1 MSPALL
7 LIIVTALAQD
17 ASRTGLD
24 EADERNWTPNTDA
37 AWGNPEWRRFG
48 DAKIRDDR
56 FMATDYGPVYS
67 ATIAMRADNSHELG
81 RAHKGM
87 GIRLG
92 GRDGMPKAML
102 VYDRNLLLCQGG
114 WIGGWTRHSDERFG
128 LMDIPSNEAPLLF
141 VMPSEQVWLRPD
153 EEPADRESWCFPLP
167 EEDGRFESL
176 HLRNED
182 AILEYTVHGTRILE
196 HPALEH
202 IDGEWRLVRHIEVA
216 PDDEDLVLRVA
227 DLDGGTFAAVTGDA
241 SLHLDAGRFT
251 AKIPSG
257 TTSRRFKI
265 VHAVDP
271 NNHGDLGLASNLT
284 AKLATTGKQRW
295 PETVP
300 TTVELVGTVGPYTH
314 ERIVPPFDNPWK
326 SLMFLGGLGFQPNG
340 DPIVSTLF
348 GDVWTVSNINSGTP
362 IWKRFATGLYQP
374 LGIKVINGDIFVM
387 ERGQLTQLIDHND
400 DGEADEYRN
409 INNRWHTPGDAHC
422 YDINLETDPDGN
434 WYFVKNGGWHTP
446 TGGCIL
452 KINADGSGDAE
463 VWATGFRHC
472 NSLGISPTGQ
482 LASGGQQGN
491 WQPATRLDLNR
502 EGGFY
507 GLMDA
512 AHDDDIEFY
521 DRPLLWMPL
530 ACDNSAGDPVFAPDT
545 WGPLGGQLLHLSW
558 GQCWVLH
565 ILQERVDGMLQG
577 AAVVLPLG
585 RCMAGPARGRF
596 SPVDGDLWIAGCMGW
611 QTWGPWDGSLDR
623 IRLTDRATPLPT
635 PTAISTGPET
645 IELRFDVPVDPTSAA
660 DPSNFEVRQ
669 WNYHWSEGYG
679 SAHWRTT
686 MHMEEGEDTVALV
699 ASKWNS
705 VDRTI
710 GLTLPEL
717 RPAMQTRIGYSLRA
731 IDGTPLLGVVYATT
745 HRSPQTNG
753 PIEPDQYLTT
763 TLHNMEIDLRWT
775 GDAGDAV
782 LMLRAVP
789 NDEGDMFGLE
799 IPLHTGGDGDHE
811 LHITALDRH
820 IRAVLDGEVIV
831 DHFETD
837 TRVPLAGRLVL
848 EGEWPSALR
857 RFDVRSINDPPV
869 E

>member
-1 MSPALL
+1 MPYALL
-7 LIIVTALAQD
+7 LILISALGQD
-17 ASRTGLD
+17 ATRTNLD

-67 ATIAMRADNSHELG
+67 ATIAMRADNSNELG

-92 GRDGMPKAML
+92 GREGMPKAML

-128 LMDIPSNEAPLLF
+128 LMDIPSNDAPLLF
-141 VMPSEQVWLRPD
+141 VMPAEQVWLRPD
-153 EEPADRESWCFPLP
+153 EEPAHRESWCFPLP

-202 IDGEWRLVRHIEVA
+202 IDGQWRLVRHIEVA
-216 PDDEDLVLRVA
+216 PDDENLVLRVA
-227 DLDGGTFAAVTGDA
+227 DLDGGTFVAVTGDA
-241 SLHLDAGRFT
+241 SLHLDAKRFSAT
-251 AKIPSG
+251 IPSG
-257 TTSRRFKI
+257 TTPRRFKI

-271 NNHGDLGLASNLT
+271 DNHGDLGLASDLT

-300 TTVELVGTVGPYTH
+300 TTVELVGTAGPYTH
-314 ERIVPPFDNPWK
+314 ERIVPPFDNPWE

-348 GDVWTVSNINSGTP
+348 GDVWIVSDIDSGIPT
-362 IWKRFATGLYQP
+362 WKRFATGLYQP
-374 LGIKVINGDIFVM
+374 LGIKVVDGDIFVI

-434 WYFVKNGGWHTP
+434 WFFIKNGGWHTP

-452 KINADGSGDAE
+452 KINADGSGDAQ

-472 NSLGISPTGQ
+472 NSLGISDEGQ

-512 AHDDDIEFY
+512 AHDDEREFY

-530 ACDNSAGDPVFAPDT
+530 ACDNSAGDPIFAPKD
-545 WGPLGGQLLHLSW
+545 WGPLGGALLHMSW
-558 GQCWVLH
+558 GQCWILHVL
-565 ILQERVDGMLQG
+565 QDEVEGMGQG
-577 AAVVLPLG
+577 GAVVLPLG

-596 SPVDGDLWIAGCMGW
+596 SPVDGNLYIAGCMGW

-623 IRLTDRATPLPT
+623 IRLTDSTTPLPT
-635 PTAISTGPET
+635 PTALTTSTNT
-645 IELRFDVPVDPTSAA
+645 LVLHFDVPIDPASIDA
-660 DPSNFEVRQ
+660 SNFNIRQ

-686 MHMEEGEDTVALV
+686 MHMEEGEDTVAV
-699 ASKWNS
+699 ASATVPAES
-705 VDRTI
+705 GDIHLHV
-710 GLTLPEL
+710 PHL
-717 RPAMQTRIGYSLRA
+717 RPAMQTRIGYDLRDA
-731 IDGTPLLGVVYATT
+731 DGLALQGVVYATT
-745 HRSPQTNG
+745 HRAPQPPA
-753 PIEPDQYLTT
+753 PIAQDQLETA
-763 TLHNMEIDLRWT
+763 TLHNMTIDLAWT
-775 GDAGDAV
+775 GETTDAV

-789 NDEGDMFGLE
+789 NDEGHMFGLE
-799 IPLHTGGDGDHE
+799 IPLAADGDGDHE

-820 IRAVLDGEVIV
+820 VLAVLDGEVIV

-837 TRVPLAGRLVL
+837 TRVPLAGRLVR